1 MTARQARTHQR
12 RVSTQRGSI
21 AGIAGIAGQTNGQI
35 ASPGEVRGTLGPIT
49 GIRTGPVTWSL
60 SLYLFFFFRYR
71 SFFDLQVQ
79 RLAP

>member
-1 MTARQARTHQR
+1 MTARQARTHQQQ
-12 RVSTQRGSI
+12 VTTQRGS
-21 AGIAGIAGQTNGQI
+21 IAGIAGQTNGQI

-60 SLYLFFFFRYR
+60 SLYLFFSFRYR